1 MSMVAPVLPSYTI
14 LPLYFGGSSLIS
26 GGNSPS
32 ISKRKDASSE
42 YLMTECVIVGVI
54 VVGVLVSVHDQ
65 ASVRAHAHP

>member
-1 MSMVAPVLPSYTI
+1 
-14 LPLYFGGSSLIS
+14 LIS